1 MDRNI
6 LKTLLI
12 SLLIIISL
20 NGYAQIQSQ
29 SNDQGKKL
37 TDSLAATG
45 LLLKPLQQKSQ
56 ISLNSDQ
63 SIRFIRG
70 VVSNANW
77 KNENDP
83 LRKVMEQ
90 LLFYASKD
98 PYDTVRSLLN
108 KYSYDSISVSWL
120 NLNPWDTIH
129 PDTSIMNPL
138 ASQTDRDSLQT
149 KDTALKE
156 FAVDS
161 LKAAVASLLRY
172 VDEKDSI
179 IINIKGPAGNTLPVW
194 LNSGNERLSRFWLK
208 NENDDSVT
216 VWIGPVSRNTLGMY
230 FENGIIFRRPMKESK
245 ISDPQLNLNAVNSR
259 NLIEIS
265 PARVRSHYWKV
276 RSESSFVFNQT
287 GLTNWVRGGENS
299 LSLSSDLTGYAD
311 YNNKSIN
318 LSSYNFIRLK
328 YGLLKTGDDPMR
340 KNMDLLETNSKV
352 NHKAF
357 GKFDFS
363 AILLFKTQIAK
374 GYSYP
379 NDSVPVS
386 KFLNPAVVTL
396 GLGLDYK
403 PNKTTSINFSPL
415 TYKGTFVTDTGKLI
429 GHIDQT
435 KYGIPADRKSLHEP
449 GVSLLFSNE
458 FKPYKTITVTNR
470 LQLFTNYIHNPEN
483 IDIDWEM
490 IATAKINWFTEVRF
504 NTHLVF
510 DDDTKTVVLDKN
522 KNPVLLQ
529 DGTQKKTARIQ
540 FKELLGFSLSFRF

>member
-1 MDRNI
+1 MEGNI

-29 SNDQGKKL
+29 SNDQEKKL
-37 TDSLAATG
+37 ADSLTAMG
-45 LLLKPLQQKSQ
+45 LLLKPPQQKSQ

-63 SIRFIRG
+63 SIRFING
-70 VVSNANW
+70 VVRNEKW

-83 LRKVMEQ
+83 LRKAMEQ
-90 LLFYASKD
+90 LLFYASQD
-98 PYDTVRSLLN
+98 PYDTARSLLN
-108 KYSYDSISVSWL
+108 KYPYDSISVSWS
-120 NLNPWDTIH
+120 NHNPLDTIH
-129 PDTSIMNPL
+129 QATSVMNPPPF
-138 ASQTDRDSLQT
+138 QTIRDSLQT
-149 KDTALKE
+149 ADTVQQE

-161 LKAAVASLLRY
+161 LKAAIASLLRF

-179 IINIKGPAGNTLPVW
+179 IINIKGSAGNTLRVW
-194 LNSGNERLSRFWLK
+194 LNSGNDRFSRFWLK
-208 NENDDSVT
+208 NENEDSVT

-230 FENGIIFRRPMKESK
+230 LENGIIFRRPMKESK
-245 ISDPQLNLNAVNSR
+245 ISDPQLNLNAVNNR

-299 LSLSSDLTGYAD
+299 LALSSDLTGYAD
-311 YNNKSIN
+311 YSNKSIN

-386 KFLNPAVVTL
+386 KFINPAVVTL

-449 GVSLLFSNE
+449 GVSLLISNE

-483 IDIDWEM
+483 IDVDWEM

-522 KNPVLLQ
+522 RNPVLLP
-529 DGTQKKTARIQ
+529 DGTQRKTARVQ